1 MLDKTQIAAF
11 NRDGFLVM
19 ENYVEQEQCQKMIDR
34 AAALIK
40 DFQPAHRPTI
50 FTTNEQTRA
59 ADDYFLDSGDKIRFF
74 LEEEALDDQGR
85 LVVDKARSINKIG
98 HGQHLLDP
106 VYRDFVEGC
115 NLLTLARDLG
125 VEQPFL
131 LQSMHIFKQ
140 PGIGGEVTLHQDGTF
155 LWTDPLSCIGFWF
168 ALEDATIENGCL
180 QVLRGGHSIPL
191 KRRFYRDPKGGTAF
205 QELDKTPWPDQA
217 MDVVEAKAGTL
228 IILHGALPHYSAAN
242 RSDKSRQAFTI
253 HVVDEACHYPADN
266 WLQLR

>member
-1 MLDKTQIAAF
+1 MASLRRKLSCASSLVVAGAISWAGPAWAF
-11 NRDGFLVM
+11 PPYRTTDADVADPGAP
-19 ENYVEQEQCQKMIDR
+19 Q
-34 AAALIK
+34 
-40 DFQPAHRPTI
+40 PTI

-59 ADDYFLDSGDKIRFF
+59 ADDYFLSSGDKIRFF

-85 LVVDKARSINKIG
+85 LVVDKARSVNKIG
-98 HGQHLLDP
+98 HGLHLLER
-106 VYRDFVEGC
+106 VYRDFVAGC
-115 NLLTLARDLG
+115 DLKTLARNLG
-125 VEQPFL
+125 VERPFL

-205 QELDKTPWPDQA
+205 QELDETPWPEDA
-217 MDVVEAKAGTL
+217 LEIVEVKAGTM
-228 IILHGALPHYSAAN
+228 IILHGNLPHYSAAN

-253 HVVDEACHYPADN
+253 HVVDQACHYPEDN
-266 WLQLR
+266 WLKIR